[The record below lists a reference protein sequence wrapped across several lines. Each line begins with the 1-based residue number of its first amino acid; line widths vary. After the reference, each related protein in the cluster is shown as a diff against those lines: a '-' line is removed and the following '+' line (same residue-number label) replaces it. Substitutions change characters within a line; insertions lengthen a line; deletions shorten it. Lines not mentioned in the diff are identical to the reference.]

1 MILMCIFIIQAIWIY
16 IDEFAGKELDVE
28 VILKF
33 LLYNTPRLV
42 PLVLPLTVLL
52 ASIMTFGNFSEQYE
66 LAAMKSA
73 GISLHRA
80 MRGLV
85 VVNLLLCLGTFYFAN
100 NVIPFSEFKIFNL
113 RKNLAKLKPSLA
125 ITEGIFNDIGQS
137 NIKVNRKYG
146 ENKRFLEDVI
156 IHKKNQKQI
165 NNIVIKAD
173 RGELRGEEFDQGL
186 QLILYDGY
194 RYEEI
199 KNKKRRK
206 EDFPH
211 ARVAFEKYTMNIDL
225 SEFNQVDFSEEKFKN
240 TYKMQNINQLE
251 LSIDSLETKYA
262 KEIDGFTSSFYART
276 GINNISKQTKKEQID
291 NYTNYKDYL
300 SSYDSNVQL
309 QIASQ
314 ANITVTNQIKTLT
327 SQKNTFFYR
336 EKVIALHSLLFH
348 DKYVLGFIP
357 LILFFVG
364 APLGAIIRKGGF
376 GLPVIFALGIFLSY
390 HFLGQF
396 SKNWAEDGSI
406 STFFGTWL
414 PSFILLPFG
423 IYLTIRSTADKDIL
437 NLDLILDP
445 IRSVIQKGVAFFKN
459 RKTSN
464 KKT

>member
-16 IDEFAGKELDVE
+16 IDEFAGKELDIE

-33 LLYNTPRLV
+33 LVYNTPRLV

-80 MRGLV
+80 MRSLV
-85 VVNLLLCLGTFYFAN
+85 IVNLLLSLGTFYFAN
-100 NVIPFSEFKIFNL
+100 NVIPYSEFKIYNL
-113 RKNLAKLKPSLA
+113 RKNLAKLKPALA
-125 ITEGIFNDIGQS
+125 ITEGVFNDMGQS
-137 NIKVNRKYG
+137 NIKVKRKYG
-146 ENKRFLEDVI
+146 ENNRFLEDVI
-156 IHKKNQKQI
+156 IHKKNSKQI

-186 QLILYDGY
+186 QLILFDGY

-199 KNKKRRK
+199 KSKKKTQRK
-206 EDFPH
+206 EDYPH

-240 TYKMQNINQLE
+240 TYKMQNTSQLD
-251 LSIDSLETKYA
+251 LSIDSLEIKYA
-262 KEIDGFTSSFYART
+262 KEIAGFTNNFYSRT
-276 GINNISKQTKKEQID
+276 GINNINKQSKKRQID
-291 NYTNYKDYL
+291 RYTNFIDYL
-300 SSYDSNVQL
+300 SNYDSNVQL
-309 QIASQ
+309 KIASQ
-314 ANITVTNQIKTLT
+314 AQNTIKNQKKTLT

-348 DKYVLGFIP
+348 DKYALGFIP

-376 GLPVIFALGIFLSY
+376 GLPVVFALGIFLSY
-390 HFLGQF
+390 HFFGQF
-396 SKNWAEDGSI
+396 SKNWAEDGSV

-423 IYLTIRSTADKDIL
+423 IYLTLRATADKNIV
-437 NLDLILDP
+437 NLDSILDP
-445 IRSVIQKGVAFFKN
+445 IRSLIQKGIGAI
-459 RKTSN
+459 KTN
-464 KKT
+464 KKTVS